1 MDCAVKAMRR
11 RRAAGAGPLR
21 REPAQSRCKANELRC
36 VAGVKQLSSRLKG
49 VMRTAAGITCTAFS
63 AKTRAAS
70 SAKSS
75 CGGARWAAA
84 RGAAASVRGRRAGRW
99 RVLCGG
105 NAPPQAGSRAV
116 PSRTLLESRRRR
128 RIQSTH
134 ALKCEF

>member
-1 MDCAVKAMRR
+1 MK
-11 RRAAGAGPLR
+11 
-21 REPAQSRCKANELRC
+21 
-36 VAGVKQLSSRLKG
+36 
-49 VMRTAAGITCTAFS
+49 RTAAGITCTAFS

-75 CGGARWAAA
+75 CGGARSGGKGSEAA
-84 RGAAASVRGRRAGRW
+84 RGAVA
-99 RVLCGG
+99 VLCDGG